1 MRMVIPKRGTA
12 LLAGALVLILAA
24 GCGGKKEVPAE
35 EESAPVTHHAGRE
48 ATPLKEGEVQTAGLI
63 YSSPVAWS
71 AEEPESSMRLAQF
84 RLPSGEEGIDD
95 GEVTLFHFGAGRG
108 GDVNSNLNR
117 WAGQFQQDDGSS
129 AIDRAT
135 TDNGCLQVLKASH
148 KLGRLDHGL
157 TGDQTGVDPEW
168 IEQATKRFELAYCEM
183 EPGTALFFHSNL
195 LHRSDQ
201 NKSPNSRWSLFC
213 CYTAE
218 GNMPFKDHDHPGYEP
233 LVKVPDSAIK
243 EVGMKPISDAAHF
256 MSMESLEEY
265 NERLSAKGK

>member
-135 TDNGCLQVLKASH
+135 TDTFESNGLKIHTIEVS
-148 KLGRLDHGL
+148 GRYVSSMPGGARSYD
-157 TGDQTGVDPEW
+157 
-168 IEQATKRFELAYCEM
+168 
-183 EPGTALFFHSNL
+183 EPDWRLIGGIV
-195 LHRSDQ
+195 
-201 NKSPNSRWSLFC
+201 
-213 CYTAE
+213 E
-218 GNMPFKDHDHPGYEP
+218 GNGGPWFFKGVGPD
-233 LVKVPDSAIK
+233 KVMLRAREDFLGLLRSSRTK
-243 EVGMKPISDAAHF
+243 
-256 MSMESLEEY
+256 
-265 NERLSAKGK
+265 